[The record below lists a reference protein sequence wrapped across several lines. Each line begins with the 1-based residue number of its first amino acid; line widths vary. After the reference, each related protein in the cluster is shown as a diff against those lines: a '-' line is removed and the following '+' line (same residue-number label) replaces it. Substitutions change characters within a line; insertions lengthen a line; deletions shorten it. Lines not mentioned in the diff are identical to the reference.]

1 MLLDTSPL
9 VAPPHG
15 HCSHLLPLPS
25 SQQMTLT
32 QQDSL
37 SLPCVPLQSDSQRM
51 QRAAVCSPAH
61 PASLGSVLLRLVTS
75 PSF

>member
-9 VAPPHG
+9 VAPPDG

-37 SLPCVPLQSDSQRM
+37 SLPCPRQSDSQRM